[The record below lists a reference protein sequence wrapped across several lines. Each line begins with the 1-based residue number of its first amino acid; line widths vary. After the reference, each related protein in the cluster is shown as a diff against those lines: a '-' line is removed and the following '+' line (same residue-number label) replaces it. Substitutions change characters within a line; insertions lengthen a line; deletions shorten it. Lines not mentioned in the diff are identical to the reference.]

1 MKHVFKSRST
11 QRVLVLACLTGGSLL
26 GASTGRADSGDIG
39 TLFQVN
45 DADPLQNIPTQEER
59 NAHPLEFG
67 YYLQDL
73 IARAQVAYTKKD
85 WARAAKYF
93 EVIGRIVP
101 DQAITFSRLCMCY
114 GELGRVDVAAANC
127 GRAVRLPG
135 ALVYDHLHFI
145 KLTLK
150 KEKFTQADAADIE
163 ASLAHLRAQKPELLI
178 PAPVVSTSA
187 APSSAPASPATASA
201 AAKASA
207 APAPPAASA
216 AAAAS
221 PAHPVSFEEYQRQL
235 HKGRTELEKAAVPPA
250 PPANLPLEVETLS
263 CQLAV
268 RLEDVKRLS
277 ACVDGLKRVHA
288 DPRLVV
294 SFEWSQALVSHDH
307 ERADAILDQAKALK
321 MPASA
326 LRAMEAE
333 QDRYLKPAGIL
344 GFLTHGASG
353 RMTAIVATLLAF
365 AGTLVWLFA
374 GGRRRK
380 APVETQAS

>member
-1 MKHVFKSRST
+1 MNHVFKSRSAHL
-11 QRVLVLACLTGGSLL
+11 VFVLACLTGGSLL
-26 GASTGRADSGDIG
+26 STSTARADSGDIG

-45 DADPLQNIPTQEER
+45 DADPLQNIPTPEER

-73 IARAQVAYTKKD
+73 IARAQNAYTKKD
-85 WARAAKYF
+85 WAQAAKYF

-101 DQAITFSRLCMCY
+101 DQAVTFARLCTCY

-145 KLTLK
+145 KFTLK
-150 KEKFTQADAADIE
+150 KEKFTQADAADID

-178 PAPVVSTSA
+178 PAPVVS
-187 APSSAPASPATASA
+187 AT
-201 AAKASA
+201 
-207 APAPPAASA
+207 APAPSASST

-221 PAHPVSFEEYQRQL
+221 GSPDQPISFDEYQRQL
-235 HKGRTELEKAAVPPA
+235 HKGRAELEKAAAPPA

-268 RLEDVKRLS
+268 RLEDTKRLS

-294 SFEWSQALVSHDH
+294 SFEWSQALVNHDH
-307 ERADAILDQAKALK
+307 KRADAILDQAKALK
-321 MPASA
+321 MPPSA

-333 QDRYLKPAGIL
+333 QDRYLKTVGII
-344 GFLTHGASG
+344 GFLTRGATG
-353 RMTAIVATLLAF
+353 RMTALVATVFAF
-365 AGTLVWLFA
+365 AGALVWFFA
-374 GGRRRK
+374 SGRRRK
-380 APVETQAS
+380 AAVETQAS